1 MAKHKRIKWERLPL
15 LETWQE
21 HADDRVVI
29 DGTVTLLADG
39 DVIINNRW
47 FRGNWLGLFG
57 SDAIDFP
64 IPGGHAYRDK
74 HSNRLAR
81 IFHSLI
87 QFPPSARALVPVGI
101 GVMTLHPS
109 RIQGSCYDR
118 V

>member
-1 MAKHKRIKWERLPL
+1 MAKHKRIGWERLPL

-39 DVIINNRW
+39 DVVINNRW

-57 SDAIDFP
+57 SDAIDFA

-74 HSNRLAR
+74 HSNRLVIR
-81 IFHSLI
+81 TGGPERQTLVFEYQRYGLVM
-87 QFPPSARALVPVGI
+87 SAAWYQLV
-101 GVMTLHPS
+101 
-109 RIQGSCYDR
+109 QR
-118 V
+118 VY